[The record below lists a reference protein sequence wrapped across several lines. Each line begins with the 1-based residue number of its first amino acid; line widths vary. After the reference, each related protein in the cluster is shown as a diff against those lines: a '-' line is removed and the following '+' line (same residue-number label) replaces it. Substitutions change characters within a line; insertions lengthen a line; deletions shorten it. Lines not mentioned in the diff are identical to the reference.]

1 MLGNPTDVA
10 NTRSAAYVGSRS
22 VVASRQAQ
30 FKDLAQTWMR
40 SASGDLAG
48 KLYSVTHEGGLF

>member
-1 MLGNPTDVA
+1 MSRTREALPTL
-10 NTRSAAYVGSRS
+10 AAE
-22 VVASRQAQ
+22 ASSPLAKAQ